1 VSVTTVV
8 RTIHAPVERVFEAVS
23 DPSRF
28 AEIADDVTRIEF
40 LSDQREGVGTKFR
53 ETREMR
59 GKEQQATLKI
69 TEMVQ
74 NDSVRFI
81 SDEHGTVW
89 DSVFRLR
96 PVGAGTE
103 LTLTMEARAHQLLPK
118 LLNPLIKGMIAKAL
132 AKDMDSVKTWCQKA
146 SHLC

>member
-1 VSVTTVV
+1 MSVTTVV